1 MFSDDGLNVSL
12 CENVRHTHTVP
23 QIHMT
28 NRNKSALPRLSN
40 SSRLLVGLAQFQS
53 LRVSSY
59 EVMLRMFIV
68 SVMKRRYHKKKT
80 SAINR
85 LVSKNDKRP
94 KLTLN
99 TFRFYVCDC
108 AADTRFM

>member
-1 MFSDDGLNVSL
+1 MLFDDGSNVSL

-40 SSRLLVGLAQFQS
+40 TARLLVGLAQFQS
-53 LRVSSY
+53 VCVVSY

-68 SVMKRRYHKKKT
+68 SVMKRRYHKNK
-80 SAINR
+80 NR
-85 LVSKNDKRP
+85 LR
-94 KLTLN
+94 
-99 TFRFYVCDC
+99 
-108 AADTRFM
+108 